1 MCAQQTQGRCD
12 VTKPYNGERGGGMV
26 PYPPETLAMLGAEL
40 NRQHR
45 SRDLR
50 FRVRLDPDA
59 RPGYEIMVVDDR
71 LRYARR
77 FVPWYEIDD
86 AGTFAAHVQ
95 TLLNTLEVTAAERAR
110 ARA

>member
-1 MCAQQTQGRCD
+1 MTN
-12 VTKPYNGERGGGMV
+12 PYGNERGGMV

-40 NRQHR
+40 NRRHAA
-45 SRDLR
+45 RDLR
-50 FRVRLDPDA
+50 FRVRLDPDE
-59 RPGYEIMVVDDR
+59 RHGYEIMVVDGQ

-95 TLLNTLEVTAAERAR
+95 TLLNTLEVTSAVRAR
-110 ARA
+110 A